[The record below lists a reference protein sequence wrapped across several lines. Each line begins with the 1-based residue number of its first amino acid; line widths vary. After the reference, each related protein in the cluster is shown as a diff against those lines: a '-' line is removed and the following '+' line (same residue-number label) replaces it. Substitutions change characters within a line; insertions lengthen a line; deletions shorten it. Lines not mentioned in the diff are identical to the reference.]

1 MVRLFTLQSKPSS
14 DYNKHSM
21 AGVNMRV
28 ISNYKEAT
36 RRVVTM
42 FKIKIGTNKYLNS

>member
-21 AGVNMRV
+21 AWVNMRV
-28 ISNYKEAT
+28 IKQLQRDYASSGNN
-36 RRVVTM
+36 V
-42 FKIKIGTNKYLNS
+42 